1 MSNPQLDSLRTDVEI
16 QKLSLEIEMIKGQI
30 GHMGQV
36 RTLQVEVLKAM
47 IELIPDVKNI
57 AKAILQK
64 VEKKLTTTMASP
76 AATVTEVEYATEE
89 EMLAAAKEHEEVA
102 EEVGETEYEELK
114 QNMKKISKFIK
125 A

>member
-47 IELIPDVKNI
+47 IELIPDVKNF
-57 AKAILQK
+57 AKAVLQK
-64 VEKKLTTTMASP
+64 AEKSL
-76 AATVTEVEYATEE
+76 ATD
-89 EMLAAAKEHEEVA
+89 AKVN
-102 EEVGETEYEELK
+102 LK
-114 QNMKKISKFIK
+114 TVKD
-125 A
+125 